1 MTDLNSNVL
10 EGHDLYNN
18 VLEGHDFS
26 YFQDWNYNPDNIIS
40 MYHFITSYV

>member
-26 YFQDWNYNPDNIIS
+26 YFRD
-40 MYHFITSYV
+40 

>member
-26 YFQDWNYNPDNIIS
+26 YFQD
-40 MYHFITSYV
+40 